1 MSAAICAPSLEN
13 ISSHYSEKSKVEI
26 LDRQVESISNG
37 STSSNSS
44 KDSNSCTSC
53 DSSSCCKEQDEA
65 DIFTGHAHCTDK
77 VLERQTP
84 WDTVNAVISFRN
96 SDHQFWWDT
105 TGKLFAKLIQG
116 AGYTPAEQYRELFFY
131 ALWVAPELG
140 PSPDEY
146 GQVRRWRSTGT
157 PDSTPIDFSWEWGL
171 DGTGVVRY
179 SFEPISQHAGTALDP
194 LNQYATESW
203 INRLHQHGLVPS
215 LDLEWYRHFTN
226 TILLAPE
233 IVRKKTA
240 EGFIE
245 ETTPKAG
252 TVVALDIEKS
262 GPVMKIYIYPGLK
275 AAELGISNLDVV
287 AQSIRAL
294 PSQQYQSIQAHAE
307 PLLDYLYEGTEKWG
321 FETGILSIDLIDPKQ
336 ARIKIYIRAPHTTVD
351 YLMDALTMGG
361 RIDLAANCG
370 EEAISD
376 LKDLW
381 QAFLADA
388 PAHLSADVPGRASP
402 GFYYTIAAGKPVSPK
417 MYLSPFTFCKNDAD
431 VLSRLHKFFATR
443 TQSNKPLM
451 VEQMRNYEKAMISA
465 FGNKTL
471 ERRCGASY
479 YIGAALHKNQLRVVT
494 YLTPQTFDCE
504 QDRIR
509 GD

>member
-1 MSAAICAPSLEN
+1 MISPPLEYVTTHIREKN
-13 ISSHYSEKSKVEI
+13 GIQISEQE
-26 LDRQVESISNG
+26 QVS
-37 STSSNSS
+37 STSSTPSYDE
-44 KDSNSCTSC
+44 KDET
-53 DSSSCCKEQDEA
+53 E
-65 DIFTGHAHCTDK
+65 IFAQHTHDLGNP
-77 VLERQTP
+77 VERKTP
-84 WDTVNAVISFRN
+84 WDTVNAVVSFRS

-105 TGKLFAKLIQG
+105 TGRLFAKLIEG
-116 AGYTPAEQYRELFFY
+116 AGYTAAEQYRELFFY

-179 SFEPISQHAGTALDP
+179 SFEPIGEHAGTALDP
-194 LNQYATESW
+194 LNQYATENW
-203 INRLHQHGLVPS
+203 IQRLQQHGLVPS
-215 LDLEWYRHFTN
+215 LDLEYYRHFTN

-233 IVRKKTA
+233 IVREKTA

-252 TVVALDIEKS
+252 TVVALDIEKA

-287 AQSIRAL
+287 AQSIRSL
-294 PSQQYQSIQAHAE
+294 PTEQYQAVQAHAE
-307 PLLDYLYEGTEKWG
+307 PLLDYLYEGTQKWG
-321 FETGILSIDLIDPKQ
+321 FETGILSIDLVDPKH

-361 RIDLAANCG
+361 RIDLEESCG
-370 EEAISD
+370 AEAISD

-381 QAFLADA
+381 QAFLGDA
-388 PAHLSADVPGRASP
+388 PARLPADVPGRASP

-431 VLSRLHKFFATR
+431 VLSRLHTFFATR
-443 TQSNKPLM
+443 TQPNQPLM
-451 VEQMRNYEKAMISA
+451 VQQMNNYEEAMISA
-465 FGNKTL
+465 L
-471 ERRCGASY
+471 
-479 YIGAALHKNQLRVVT
+479 
-494 YLTPQTFDCE
+494 
-504 QDRIR
+504 
-509 GD
+509 